1 MKVSTLTNSQNFILP
16 LEGKAGL
23 KVFLCFGFAY
33 FLSYAMRAI
42 NAIIAPNLILDLGV
56 SNTALGLLSSAY
68 FVGFAL
74 MQLPLGVWLD
84 KYGSRRTES
93 ILLLFSVFGA
103 VVFSFAENILW
114 ATAGR
119 GFVGVGVSAC
129 LMSAFTSYRRWFKPE
144 QQGSLAS
151 GMLVFGTAGALM
163 TTIPAQAALPY
174 IGWRGI
180 FILMA
185 VLLALSAL
193 AIRYGLP
200 KAGDPIPFIEER
212 PFINNPQ
219 PAWFSFKWLSVYG
232 EIFKNGFFLQMLPM
246 GIFNQGGFMAFQ
258 TLWLGPWF
266 RQIVG
271 LNESQVA
278 QTLFLFNGILLCG
291 YIFNAWVMPRVN
303 KAGVSTFHYS
313 AIISGVALFVQLFA
327 VTLGNHSFAVVA
339 WYLFGL
345 SATSF
350 ILGQSVIQTR
360 FPKNIAG
367 RAATAYN
374 LVLFVGAFFIQW
386 GIGGIIDLL
395 IINDIEKPQ
404 AFTYTV
410 YIMLTFQLVSYIWM
424 WIAPRL
430 LSQQSFEPMASLD

>member
-1 MKVSTLTNSQNFILP
+1 
-16 LEGKAGL
+16 
-23 KVFLCFGFAY
+23 
-33 FLSYAMRAI
+33 
-42 NAIIAPNLILDLGV
+42 
-56 SNTALGLLSSAY
+56 
-68 FVGFAL
+68 
-74 MQLPLGVWLD
+74 
-84 KYGSRRTES
+84 
-93 ILLLFSVFGA
+93 
-103 VVFSFAENILW
+103 
-114 ATAGR
+114 
-119 GFVGVGVSAC
+119 
-129 LMSAFTSYRRWFKPE
+129 
-144 QQGSLAS
+144 
-151 GMLVFGTAGALM
+151 
-163 TTIPAQAALPY
+163 
-174 IGWRGI
+174 
-180 FILMA
+180 
-185 VLLALSAL
+185 
-193 AIRYGLP
+193 
-200 KAGDPIPFIEER
+200 
-212 PFINNPQ
+212 
-219 PAWFSFKWLSVYG
+219 
-232 EIFKNGFFLQMLPM
+232 
-246 GIFNQGGFMAFQ
+246 
-258 TLWLGPWF
+258 
-266 RQIVG
+266 
-271 LNESQVA
+271 
-278 QTLFLFNGILLCG
+278 
-291 YIFNAWVMPRVN
+291 MPRVN

>member
-1 MKVSTLTNSQNFILP
+1 MKASTPTNSQNFNLP
-16 LEGKAGL
+16 LEGSAGV

-68 FVGFAL
+68 FVGFAI
-74 MQLPLGVWLD
+74 MQLPLGIWLD

-103 VVFSFAENILW
+103 LVFSFAENILW

-119 GFVGVGVSAC
+119 GFIGVGVSAC
-129 LMSAFTSYRRWFKPE
+129 LMAAFTSYRRWFKPE

-174 IGWRGI
+174 IGWRGL

-185 VLLALSAL
+185 VLLVLSAL

-200 KAGDPIPFIEER
+200 KAGDPAPLTEDVSSTG
-212 PFINNPQ
+212 NSQ
-219 PAWFSFKWLSVYG
+219 TSWFSFQWLSGYG

-271 LNESQVA
+271 FNEGQVA
-278 QTLFLFNGILLCG
+278 QALFLFNAILLCG

-313 AIISGVALFVQLFA
+313 AIISGVALALQLFA
-327 VTLGNHSFAVVA
+327 VTLGGHAFAVIA

-386 GIGGIIDLL
+386 GIGGMIDLL
-395 IINDIEKPQ
+395 IVNDLDKRA

-410 YIMLTFQLVSYIWM
+410 YVMLTLQLVSYIWM
-424 WIAPRL
+424 WIAPRF
-430 LSQQSFEPMASLD
+430 LSRKSFEPLASLD